1 MSTLENHR
9 QAKDDFFA
17 DHPQSPLTS
26 DQKRLFSGLRYYP
39 ENSALSFETALEPFE
54 EKQTVQMQTN
64 TGEVQAYI
72 RYGKIHFVVDG
83 QPAEL
88 TVFANEH
95 GLFMPFV
102 DSRAGEETYG
112 AGRYLEPDVLPSGK
126 VWVDFNMAY
135 NPYCA
140 YNERWSCPLPP
151 GENRLSLPIE
161 AGEKI
166 FNQADLGLQKA

>member
-1 MSTLENHR
+1 MKVLENHR
-9 QAKDDFFA
+9 QAKDEFFA
-17 DHPQSPLTS
+17 GHPQSPLTP
-26 DQKRLFSGLRYYP
+26 DQKQSFEGLKYYP
-39 ENSALSFETALEPFE
+39 ENPDLSFETALEPFE
-54 EKQTVQMQTN
+54 DRQTVQMQTN
-64 TGEVQAYI
+64 TGDVQTYV
-72 RYGKIHFVVDG
+72 RYGKIHFNVEG

-102 DSRAGEETYG
+102 DANAGVQTYG
-112 AGRYLEPDVLPSGK
+112 AGRYLEPDVLPNGK

-151 GENRLSLPIE
+151 GENRLKVAIE

-166 FNQADLGLQKA
+166 F